1 VQAVTPEPPPELA
14 EPAMSPERAAYLMRA
29 LTTLA
34 TVLIDS
40 MVADLV
46 AGSPGSTD
54 GEASLSD
61 RLMIRTLRPFLPK
74 LRATFLD
81 KLSGSDPAGIERLMG
96 ATSSTIET
104 ILGQA
109 PGEPMPRFTW
119 QWLPGEPR
127 PTLVPFDPRP

>member
-1 VQAVTPEPPPELA
+1 VQAVTPGDPPELA

-29 LTTLA
+29 LSQLA

-46 AGSPGSTD
+46 AGSTDSTD
-54 GEASLSD
+54 SGGSLSD
-61 RLMIRTLRPFLPK
+61 RLMVRTLRPFLPK

-81 KLSGSDPAGIERLMG
+81 KLSGSDPAGVERLMG
-96 ATSSTIET
+96 ATSSTIER
-104 ILGQA
+104 LLDQA

-127 PTLVPFDPRP
+127 PTLVPYDPRG